1 MPKSQRLKSG
11 PDASDSPD
19 ADPPTRA
26 APGSDTDAI
35 LAALKQTEQFVL
47 TKIDS
52 SVMAAAGELHKKTNK
67 QITWREILN
76 VRAEFYLKK
85 RRRKTQHLRHALM
98 ISRRGLTAM
107 LTAS

>member
-52 SVMAAAGELHKKTNK
+52 SVMAAAGELHKKPQTDNLA
-67 QITWREILN
+67 RNSE
-76 VRAEFYLKK
+76 RACRVYVG
-85 RRRKTQHLRHALM
+85 R
-98 ISRRGLTAM
+98 
-107 LTAS
+107 